1 VSTEIFARAEPE
13 TGADGLSA
21 EASGTG
27 ASDAGMPGAGT
38 PDAQQ
43 RALQRPDGR
52 RLRGDASRRIVLARA
67 VDLASIEGLDQ
78 LTIGRVAQAAELSK
92 SNVATLFGS
101 RERLQ
106 LATVEAARERFVETV
121 IEPARSLPRG
131 LGRALALIDNWI
143 AYSRDRVFP
152 GGCFF
157 ADAAADFDAK
167 PGEVRDAVAATLR
180 DWNGYLGATLRH
192 ARDLGE
198 LPGLDDPEQ
207 LTFEFMALLDLANR
221 NSLMGDTNEPYRRA
235 RAGIVARLRGAGA
248 DAAALA
254 VFAAASDA

>member
-1 VSTEIFARAEPE
+1 VSSEIFAPAAPAAHLDAL
-13 TGADGLSA
+13 GAG
-21 EASGTG
+21 ASGPADPGTTASG
-27 ASDAGMPGAGT
+27 AHPE
-38 PDAQQ
+38 P
-43 RALQRPDGR
+43 LQRSDGR
-52 RLRGDASRRIVLARA
+52 RLRGDASRRLVLAHA
-67 VDLASIEGLDQ
+67 VDLASVEGLDQ
-78 LTIGRVAQAAELSK
+78 LSIGRVAQAAALSK

-121 IEPARSLPRG
+121 IEPARALPRG

-198 LPGLDDPEQ
+198 LPSLDDPEQ

-235 RAGIVARLRGAGA
+235 RAGIVSRLRGAGA

-254 VFAAASDA
+254 AFAAASDA

>member
-1 VSTEIFARAEPE
+1 
-13 TGADGLSA
+13 
-21 EASGTG
+21 
-27 ASDAGMPGAGT
+27 M
-38 PDAQQ
+38 
-43 RALQRPDGR
+43 QRPDGR
-52 RLRGDASRRIVLARA
+52 RLRGDASRRIVLAQA

>member
-1 VSTEIFARAEPE
+1 MGTFAAPDRESRAGGPRP
-13 TGADGLSA
+13 DG
-21 EASGTG
+21 
-27 ASDAGMPGAGT
+27 P
-38 PDAQQ
+38 
-43 RALQRPDGR
+43 RPDGR
-52 RLRGDASRRIVLARA
+52 RQRGDASRRLVLAQA

-78 LTIGRVAQAAELSK
+78 LTIGRVAQASELSK

-106 LATVEAARERFVETV
+106 LATVEAARERFVEVV
-121 IEPARSLPRG
+121 IEPARALPRG
-131 LGRALALIDNWI
+131 LGRALALLDNWI

-167 PGEVRDAVAATLR
+167 PGVVRDAVAATLR
-180 DWNGYLGATLRH
+180 DWDGYLGATLRH

-207 LTFEFMALLDLANR
+207 VTFEFMALLDLANR
-221 NSLMGDTNEPYRRA
+221 NSLIGESNEPYRRA

-254 VFAAASDA
+254 VFAAASDD